1 MHFMGVLFDYSMG
14 NYSPEWHNRYTHNN
28 KHESSH
34 LGGSMDKGKEPVF
47 TEVTLTPEEI
57 AQRKEALMRKRAA
70 AARASGTSPAA
81 AASASKQTLATVA
94 FIFAVAAAA
103 FAGFLFMQLQSA
115 QQKLAGAEQLLNSQA
130 KTLHEISEKL
140 SVTGENANL
149 SVDALKVIIKDHDA
163 EIRKLWDLANKRNRG
178 DIVTNAKNIEAVK
191 ASVAANASAANKE
204 IEKQQKQLAANE
216 AADAELK
223 KRMAKAET
231 RLTSVADAEIRLAQ
245 QSEAIQALNNE
256 IARLKKSGLGAD
268 ATDIRL
274 QLEDINI
281 RLDRMQAALGQ

>member
-1 MHFMGVLFDYSMG
+1 MHFMGVLIEYSMG
-14 NYSPEWHNRYTHNN
+14 NYWSEWHNRYTHNN
-28 KHESSH
+28 KHERSH

-47 TEVTLTPEEI
+47 TEVTLSPEEI

-70 AARASGTSPAA
+70 AARASGGPQTAA
-81 AASASKQTLATVA
+81 VAAPKQTLATVA
-94 FIFAVAAAA
+94 FIFALVAAGFAA
-103 FAGFLFMQLQSA
+103 FLFLQLQNA
-115 QQKLAGAEQLLNSQA
+115 QQKLVNAEQLLNSQA
-130 KTLHEISEKL
+130 KTLNDISEKL
-140 SVTGENANL
+140 SATGENANL

-204 IEKQQKQLAANE
+204 IEKQQKQLAAND

-223 KRMAKAET
+223 KRIAKAET